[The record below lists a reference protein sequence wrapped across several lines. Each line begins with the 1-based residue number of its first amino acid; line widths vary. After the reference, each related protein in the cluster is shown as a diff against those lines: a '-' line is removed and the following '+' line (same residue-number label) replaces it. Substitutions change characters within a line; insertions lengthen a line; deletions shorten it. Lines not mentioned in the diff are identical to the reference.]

1 MSMDISDF
9 YQTFFDEA
17 DELLADMEQHLLVLQ
32 PEAPDAEQL
41 NAIFRAAHSIK
52 GGAGTFGFSVL
63 QETTHLM
70 ENLLDEARRGEM
82 QLNTDIINLF
92 LETKDIMQEQLDAY
106 KQSQE
111 PDAASFDYICQ
122 ALRQLALEAK
132 GETPSAVTRL
142 SVVAKSEPQDEQSR
156 NQLPRRI
163 ILSRLKAGEVDLLE
177 EELGHLTTL
186 TDVVKGVDSLSAIL
200 PGDIAEDDITAV
212 LCFVIEADQITFET
226 VEVSPKISTPPVL
239 KLAAEQAPT
248 GRVEREKTTRS
259 SESTSI
265 RVAVEK
271 VDQLINLVGEL
282 VITQSMLAQRSSE
295 LDPVNHGDLITS
307 MGQLQR
313 NARDLQESVMSIRMM
328 PMEYVFSRYPR
339 LVRDLAGKLGKQ
351 VELTLVGSS
360 TELDKSLIE
369 RIIDPL
375 THLVRNSLDH
385 GIELPEKRLAAG
397 KNSVGNLI
405 LSAEHQGGNI
415 CIEVTDDGAGLNR
428 ERILAKAASQG
439 LTVSENMSD
448 DEVAMLIFAP
458 GFSTAEQ
465 VTDVS
470 GRGVGMDV
478 VKRNIQEMGGHVEI
492 QSKQGTGTT
501 IRILLPLTLAILD
514 GMSVRVADEVFILP
528 LNAVMESLQP
538 REAINFMVIT
548 KGAGRIA
555 EVGARFVL
563 DGMPGKQMAIDADL
577 NAGLIGE
584 DEAKK
589 RRSEVTQEADFYG
602 SMDGASKFV
611 RGDAIAGILIMVI
624 NVVGG
629 LLVGVLQHG
638 MSMGHA
644 AESYTLLTIGDGLV
658 AQIPALVISTAAG
671 VIVTRVSTDQD
682 VGEQMV
688 NQLFSN
694 PSVMLL
700 SAAVLGLLGLVPG
713 MPNLVFLLFTAGLLG
728 LAWWIRGRE
737 QKAPAEP
744 KPVKMAENNAVVEAT
759 WNDVQLE
766 DSLGMEVG
774 YRLSPMVDFQQ
785 DGELLGR
792 IRSIRKKFAQEM
804 GFLPPVVHIRDN
816 MDLQPARYRI
826 LMKGVEIGS
835 GDAYPGRW
843 LAINPGT
850 AAGTLP
856 GEATVDPAFGLN
868 AIWIESALKEQAQIQ
883 GYTVVEASTVVAT
896 HLNHLISQHA
906 AELFG
911 RQEAQQLLDRVA
923 QEMPKLTEDLVPGVV
938 TLTTLHKVLQNL
950 LDEKVPIRDMRT
962 ILETLAEHAPIQS
975 DPHELTA
982 VVRVALGRA
991 ITQQWFPGKDEV
1003 HVIGLDTPLERL
1015 LLQALQ
1021 GGGGLEPGLAD
1032 RLLAQTQEAL
1042 SRQEMVGAPPVLL
1055 VNHALRPLLSRFL
1068 RRSLPQL
1075 VVLSNLELSDNRHIR
1090 MTATIG
1096 GK

>member
-156 NQLPRRI
+156 SQSPRRI

-186 TDVVKGVDSLSAIL
+186 TDVVKGADSLSAIL
-200 PGDIAEDDITAV
+200 PDDIAEDDITAV

-226 VEVSPKISTPPVL
+226 VDVSPKISTPPML
-239 KLAAEQAPT
+239 KLAAEQAPI

-405 LSAEHQGGNI
+405 LSAEHQG
-415 CIEVTDDGAGLNR
+415 
-428 ERILAKAASQG
+428 
-439 LTVSENMSD
+439 
-448 DEVAMLIFAP
+448 
-458 GFSTAEQ
+458 EQ

-538 REAINFMVIT
+538 READLHPLAGGERVLEVRGEYLPIVELWKVFNVAGAKTEATQGIVVILQS
-548 KGAGRIA
+548 GGRRYA
-555 EVGARFVL
+555 LLV
-563 DGMPGKQMAIDADL
+563 DQ
-577 NAGLIGE
+577 LIGQHQVVVKNLE
-584 DEAKK
+584 SNYRK
-589 RRSEVTQEADFYG
+589 VP
-602 SMDGASKFV
+602 
-611 RGDAIAGILIMVI
+611 GI
-624 NVVGG
+624 
-629 LLVGVLQHG
+629 
-638 MSMGHA
+638 SA
-644 AESYTLLTIGDGLV
+644 ATILGDGSV
-658 AQIPALVISTAAG
+658 ALIVDVSALQAINREQRMANTAA
-671 VIVTRVSTDQD
+671 
-682 VGEQMV
+682 
-688 NQLFSN
+688 
-694 PSVMLL
+694 
-700 SAAVLGLLGLVPG
+700 
-713 MPNLVFLLFTAGLLG
+713 
-728 LAWWIRGRE
+728 
-737 QKAPAEP
+737 
-744 KPVKMAENNAVVEAT
+744 
-759 WNDVQLE
+759 
-766 DSLGMEVG
+766 
-774 YRLSPMVDFQQ
+774 
-785 DGELLGR
+785 
-792 IRSIRKKFAQEM
+792 
-804 GFLPPVVHIRDN
+804 
-816 MDLQPARYRI
+816 
-826 LMKGVEIGS
+826 
-835 GDAYPGRW
+835 
-843 LAINPGT
+843 
-850 AAGTLP
+850 
-856 GEATVDPAFGLN
+856 
-868 AIWIESALKEQAQIQ
+868 
-883 GYTVVEASTVVAT
+883 
-896 HLNHLISQHA
+896 
-906 AELFG
+906 
-911 RQEAQQLLDRVA
+911 
-923 QEMPKLTEDLVPGVV
+923 
-938 TLTTLHKVLQNL
+938 
-950 LDEKVPIRDMRT
+950 
-962 ILETLAEHAPIQS
+962 
-975 DPHELTA
+975 
-982 VVRVALGRA
+982 
-991 ITQQWFPGKDEV
+991 
-1003 HVIGLDTPLERL
+1003 
-1015 LLQALQ
+1015 
-1021 GGGGLEPGLAD
+1021 
-1032 RLLAQTQEAL
+1032 
-1042 SRQEMVGAPPVLL
+1042 
-1055 VNHALRPLLSRFL
+1055 
-1068 RRSLPQL
+1068 
-1075 VVLSNLELSDNRHIR
+1075 
-1090 MTATIG
+1090 
-1096 GK
+1096 

>member
-1 MSMDISDF
+1 
-9 YQTFFDEA
+9 
-17 DELLADMEQHLLVLQ
+17 
-32 PEAPDAEQL
+32 
-41 NAIFRAAHSIK
+41 
-52 GGAGTFGFSVL
+52 
-63 QETTHLM
+63 M

-122 ALRQLALEAK
+122 ALRQLALESK

-156 NQLPRRI
+156 SQSPRRI

-186 TDVVKGVDSLSAIL
+186 TDVVKGADSLSAIL

-259 SESTSI
+259 NESTSI

-538 REAINFMVIT
+538 READLHPLAGGERVLEVRGEYLPIVELWKVFNVAGAKTEATQGIVVILQS
-548 KGAGRIA
+548 GGRRYA
-555 EVGARFVL
+555 LLV
-563 DGMPGKQMAIDADL
+563 DQ
-577 NAGLIGE
+577 LIGQHQVVVKNLE
-584 DEAKK
+584 SNYRK
-589 RRSEVTQEADFYG
+589 VP
-602 SMDGASKFV
+602 
-611 RGDAIAGILIMVI
+611 GI
-624 NVVGG
+624 
-629 LLVGVLQHG
+629 
-638 MSMGHA
+638 SA
-644 AESYTLLTIGDGLV
+644 ATILGDGSV
-658 AQIPALVISTAAG
+658 ALIVDVSALQAINREQRMANTAA
-671 VIVTRVSTDQD
+671 
-682 VGEQMV
+682 
-688 NQLFSN
+688 
-694 PSVMLL
+694 
-700 SAAVLGLLGLVPG
+700 
-713 MPNLVFLLFTAGLLG
+713 
-728 LAWWIRGRE
+728 
-737 QKAPAEP
+737 
-744 KPVKMAENNAVVEAT
+744 
-759 WNDVQLE
+759 
-766 DSLGMEVG
+766 
-774 YRLSPMVDFQQ
+774 
-785 DGELLGR
+785 
-792 IRSIRKKFAQEM
+792 
-804 GFLPPVVHIRDN
+804 
-816 MDLQPARYRI
+816 
-826 LMKGVEIGS
+826 
-835 GDAYPGRW
+835 
-843 LAINPGT
+843 
-850 AAGTLP
+850 
-856 GEATVDPAFGLN
+856 
-868 AIWIESALKEQAQIQ
+868 
-883 GYTVVEASTVVAT
+883 
-896 HLNHLISQHA
+896 
-906 AELFG
+906 
-911 RQEAQQLLDRVA
+911 
-923 QEMPKLTEDLVPGVV
+923 
-938 TLTTLHKVLQNL
+938 
-950 LDEKVPIRDMRT
+950 
-962 ILETLAEHAPIQS
+962 
-975 DPHELTA
+975 
-982 VVRVALGRA
+982 
-991 ITQQWFPGKDEV
+991 
-1003 HVIGLDTPLERL
+1003 
-1015 LLQALQ
+1015 
-1021 GGGGLEPGLAD
+1021 
-1032 RLLAQTQEAL
+1032 
-1042 SRQEMVGAPPVLL
+1042 
-1055 VNHALRPLLSRFL
+1055 
-1068 RRSLPQL
+1068 
-1075 VVLSNLELSDNRHIR
+1075 
-1090 MTATIG
+1090 
-1096 GK
+1096 

>member
-132 GETPSAVTRL
+132 DETPSAVTRL

-156 NQLPRRI
+156 SQSPRRI

-186 TDVVKGVDSLSAIL
+186 TDVVKGADSLSAIL

-212 LCFVIEADQITFET
+212 LCFVIEAGQITFET
-226 VEVSPKISTPPVL
+226 VDVSPKISTPPVL

-538 REAINFMVIT
+538 READLHPLAGGERVLEVRGEYLPIVELWKVFNVAGAKTEATQGIVVILQS
-548 KGAGRIA
+548 GGRRYA
-555 EVGARFVL
+555 LLV
-563 DGMPGKQMAIDADL
+563 DQ
-577 NAGLIGE
+577 LIGQHQVVVKNLE
-584 DEAKK
+584 SNYRK
-589 RRSEVTQEADFYG
+589 VP
-602 SMDGASKFV
+602 
-611 RGDAIAGILIMVI
+611 GI
-624 NVVGG
+624 
-629 LLVGVLQHG
+629 
-638 MSMGHA
+638 SA
-644 AESYTLLTIGDGLV
+644 ATILGDGSV
-658 AQIPALVISTAAG
+658 ALIVDVSALQAINREQRMANTAA
-671 VIVTRVSTDQD
+671 
-682 VGEQMV
+682 
-688 NQLFSN
+688 
-694 PSVMLL
+694 
-700 SAAVLGLLGLVPG
+700 
-713 MPNLVFLLFTAGLLG
+713 
-728 LAWWIRGRE
+728 
-737 QKAPAEP
+737 
-744 KPVKMAENNAVVEAT
+744 
-759 WNDVQLE
+759 
-766 DSLGMEVG
+766 
-774 YRLSPMVDFQQ
+774 
-785 DGELLGR
+785 
-792 IRSIRKKFAQEM
+792 
-804 GFLPPVVHIRDN
+804 
-816 MDLQPARYRI
+816 
-826 LMKGVEIGS
+826 
-835 GDAYPGRW
+835 
-843 LAINPGT
+843 
-850 AAGTLP
+850 
-856 GEATVDPAFGLN
+856 
-868 AIWIESALKEQAQIQ
+868 
-883 GYTVVEASTVVAT
+883 
-896 HLNHLISQHA
+896 
-906 AELFG
+906 
-911 RQEAQQLLDRVA
+911 
-923 QEMPKLTEDLVPGVV
+923 
-938 TLTTLHKVLQNL
+938 
-950 LDEKVPIRDMRT
+950 
-962 ILETLAEHAPIQS
+962 
-975 DPHELTA
+975 
-982 VVRVALGRA
+982 
-991 ITQQWFPGKDEV
+991 
-1003 HVIGLDTPLERL
+1003 
-1015 LLQALQ
+1015 
-1021 GGGGLEPGLAD
+1021 
-1032 RLLAQTQEAL
+1032 
-1042 SRQEMVGAPPVLL
+1042 
-1055 VNHALRPLLSRFL
+1055 
-1068 RRSLPQL
+1068 
-1075 VVLSNLELSDNRHIR
+1075 
-1090 MTATIG
+1090 
-1096 GK
+1096 